1 MFARHHPKHLKVSP
15 KLLSHVGKVFICTS
29 LLHNRVKAG
38 VELSGR
44 VACLECTGPGFDP
57 STQTII
63 NTFVQE
69 KFLKTIQLPNY
80 IYLISSFVVCFY
92 LGFLQNRKGLCSFIN
107 YFAHL

>member
-1 MFARHHPKHLKVSP
+1 LLPHLQRENRLSGGCREDSKRCYKHFMFARHHPKHLKVSP

-69 KFLKTIQLPNY
+69 KFLKTKKLPNY
-80 IYLISSFVVCFY
+80 IY
-92 LGFLQNRKGLCSFIN
+92 
-107 YFAHL
+107 